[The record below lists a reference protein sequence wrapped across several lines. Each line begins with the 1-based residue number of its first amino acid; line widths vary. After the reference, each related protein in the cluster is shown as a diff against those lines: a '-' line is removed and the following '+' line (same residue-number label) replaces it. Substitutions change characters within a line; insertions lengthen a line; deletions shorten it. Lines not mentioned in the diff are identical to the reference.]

1 MFPAFLT
8 TIFFSLSAVSGSR
21 CARTF
26 GGLEA
31 NFWRLTIATVLLTCY
46 ARFFGHPASGGAGML
61 FMLSGA
67 VGVGLG
73 DLLYFQALPR
83 IGSRLSVL
91 LTQCLSVPFAATVEW
106 LWLGTTL
113 SSKQFIWVGLILGG
127 ILIALFPLQHAHST
141 RREKMTGVCFGVLA
155 AIGNSFGAVLSRK
168 AYAAAKDSGFNI
180 DGPTAAY
187 QRIWGGVIVAT
198 VVLVVAKWPVIQS
211 VFKKCK
217 IAFTTEYKS
226 KWRTVWPWVV
236 ITSLSG
242 QTFGV
247 TCFQW
252 ALKNNPTGVVL
263 PIVATTPLVA
273 IPFSQ
278 VLEKERPSF
287 RSILGGL
294 IAVSGVIAL
303 LKLK

>member
-8 TIFFSLSAVSGSR
+8 TIFFSLSAISGSR
-21 CARTF
+21 CAKAF

-31 NFWRLTIATVLLTCY
+31 NFWRLTIATVLLTSY
-46 ARFFGHPASGGAGML
+46 AIFFGHPISGGAGAL
-61 FMLSGA
+61 FILSGA
-67 VGVGLG
+67 IGVGVG
-73 DLLYFQALPR
+73 DMLYFQALPR

-91 LTQCLSVPFAATVEW
+91 LIQCLSVPFAATVEW

-113 SSKQFIWVGLILGG
+113 SSKQFIWVGVILAG
-127 ILIALFPLQHAHST
+127 ILLALFPLHHAHST
-141 RREKMTGVCFGVLA
+141 RREKVAGVCFGILA
-155 AIGNSFGAVLSRK
+155 AVGNSFGAVLSRK
-168 AYAAAKDSGFNI
+168 AYGAALEAGFNI
-180 DGPTAAY
+180 DGPTAAF
-187 QRIWGGVIVAT
+187 QRIWGGVLVAST
-198 VVLVVAKWPVIQS
+198 VLVFAKWPAIQS
-211 VFKKCK
+211 VFKNCK
-217 IAFTTEYKS
+217 ILFTAEYKS
-226 KWRTVWPWVV
+226 KWRSVWPWVV
-236 ITSLSG
+236 ITSLAG

-263 PIVATTPLVA
+263 PIIATTPLVA

-278 VLEKERPSF
+278 VLEKERPSL

-294 IAVSGVIAL
+294 IAVGGVIAL